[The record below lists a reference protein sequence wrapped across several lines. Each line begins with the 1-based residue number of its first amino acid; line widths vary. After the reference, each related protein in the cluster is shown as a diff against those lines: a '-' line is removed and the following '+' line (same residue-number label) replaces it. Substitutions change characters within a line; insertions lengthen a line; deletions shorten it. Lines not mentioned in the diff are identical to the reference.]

1 MLKKSLLT
9 TFLLL
14 VLATG
19 ACGRDR
25 DLKPAPE
32 VRVPT
37 PGALENTYLVDP
49 VFEDFYE
56 SLGGFDTLGPALTPL
71 QNSGGLNIQYVQSAL
86 LLFDAQATQAE
97 RYRLAP
103 LGIVFGI
110 AEPAV
115 PNPGVPDS
123 RYVNGHVI
131 YADFMPLYEQL
142 GGARLAGRPLTEAR
156 YNPDKAR
163 IEQYFENLGFYRLE
177 NDPSGDVRLLAYGAF
192 ACDQRCRY
200 QPPPAS
206 IPSLR
211 PLLPE
216 PFSTEVARLGLN
228 FVGRTLSEPYI
239 NSDGQ
244 LEIIFEN
251 LVLVTEA
258 EIPIEK
264 GFQLPFHIWLPQI
277 FASEAAPEKEAARE
291 EVFRVYL
298 PLILVTA
305 KAEAQNGGG
314 IRVQFN
320 LELPLVS
327 PQGAKEAPLVSPR
340 PIVEQLGF
348 EPQPPTEPSED
359 ALMVFYPTEGDKGH
373 NVPFYFNDYLLRH
386 GGLKISGAPITEV
399 YSYRDGIFRQCF
411 ENLCLDFDVTA
422 SADERLKPAP
432 LGAAYKERF
441 YNQAND
447 FIKSQSLDNIHMQV
461 WEGQSFVS
469 SRDSQEIHVTV
480 TENDVPLRNREP
492 VLILTLPD
500 NTRSEYHF
508 PPTGDNG
515 QTALTLD
522 PISAPNGALIA
533 YQVCLDG
540 IGDDRLCVNDNFLIW
555 NYP

>member
-32 VRVPT
+32 IRVPT
-37 PGALENTYLVDP
+37 RGALENTYLVDP

-56 SLGGFDTLGPALTPL
+56 SLGGFETLGPALTPL

-86 LLFDAQATQAE
+86 LVFDAQAMQAD

-131 YADFMPLYEQL
+131 YADFAPLYEQL
-142 GGARLAGRPLTEAR
+142 GGVRLAGRPLTEAR

-163 IEQYFENLGFYRLE
+163 VEQYFENLGFYRLDG
-177 NDPSGDVRLLAYGAF
+177 DPSGDVRLLAYGAF

-216 PFSTEVARLGLN
+216 PFSTKVAQLGLT

-251 LVLVTEA
+251 LVLVADA
-258 EIPIEK
+258 EIGVEK
-264 GFQLPFHIWLPQI
+264 GFQLPFHLWLPQM
-277 FASEAAPEKEAARE
+277 FSSKQAPEQEEVRE

-305 KAEAQNGGG
+305 KGELESGGG
-314 IRVQFN
+314 IRVEFN

-327 PQGAKEAPLVSPR
+327 PAEAQKAPAVSLR
-340 PIVEQLGF
+340 PIVKQLGF
-348 EPQPPTEPSED
+348 EPQPPTEPSND

-373 NVPFYFNDYLLRH
+373 NVPVYFNDYLLRH
-386 GGLKISGAPITEV
+386 GGLEISGAPITEV
-399 YSYRDGIFRQCF
+399 YAYKEGIFRQCF
-411 ENLCLDFDVTA
+411 ENLCLDFDITA
-422 SADERLKPAP
+422 PESERLKPAP
-432 LGAAYKERF
+432 LGVAYKERF
-441 YNQAND
+441 YNQVND
-447 FIKSQSLDNIHMQV
+447 FIQSQSLDNIHMQV

-469 SRDSQEIHVTV
+469 SNESQEIYVSV
-480 TENDVPLRNREP
+480 AENEVPLRNREP

-500 NTRSEYHF
+500 NTRYEYHF
-508 PPTGDNG
+508 PPTGENG
-515 QTALTLD
+515 QTSLMLN

-533 YQVCLDG
+533 YQVCLEG
-540 IGDDRLCVNDNFLIW
+540 IRDDKLCVNDNFLIW